1 MIRIYF
7 SYSIDDLEGVTKLQ
21 QLKELSLDGN
31 AVMSLEDC
39 IFYIISYIPSVQI
52 FGQTRITEDIR
63 KVAKVWRLR
72 REFNEKPSASL
83 DSNDRLKPLV
93 NDDLK
98 RTRSAS
104 ENRISYLRKRSAGF
118 KFFKPDQK
126 SAAPTKFF
134 NRSQSSGQSTRVLEK
149 NVNTRR
155 LNYSRGKTVSIDSCN
170 GSETS
175 VEYFRLPPILTF
187 SSNLVDDCNVTIRN
201 DPNTSV
207 ESNKSCCSFR
217 KDSSSSIEK
226 NDCSSSSECESET
239 SAEDDKCDEQVP
251 VITKTITPTL
261 SIDKEKHL
269 AERMN
274 DEPAEVKTPFI
285 SEPKNL
291 RIQRGNVRF
300 ERVKEQGN

>member
-1 MIRIYF
+1 M
-7 SYSIDDLEGVTKLQ
+7 G
-21 QLKELSLDGN
+21 
-31 AVMSLEDC
+31 LEDC

-52 FGQTRITEDIR
+52 FGQTRITDDIR

-83 DSNDRLKPLV
+83 DSNDRLKPLM

-118 KFFKPDQK
+118 RFFKPEQK
-126 SAAPTKFF
+126 SAVPTKFLH
-134 NRSQSSGQSTRVLEK
+134 RSQSSGQSTRAVEK
-149 NVNTRR
+149 SVNTRR
-155 LNYSRGKTVSIDSCN
+155 LTYSRGKTVSIDSCT

-175 VEYFRLPPILTF
+175 IEYFRLPPILSF

-207 ESNKSCCSFR
+207 ESNKSCCSCR

-239 SAEDDKCDEQVP
+239 SAEDDRGDDQVP
-251 VITKTITPTL
+251 VITKNITPTL
-261 SIDKEKHL
+261 SLDKEKNV
-269 AERMN
+269 AERMS

-285 SEPKNL
+285 NETKNVKL
-291 RIQRGNVRF
+291 QRGNIRF
-300 ERVKEQGN
+300 EKVKEQGKI